1 MELKRTYNVLN
12 YNTSPIAIFI
22 RRDDSILIP
31 AGSDETPTAIAL
43 SPEEI
48 QYASNMTNA
57 FKIGLLRFEKE
68 DEALLYDLCRIRN
81 WKNIMTNADIEKIF
95 TNFNLKKFEEVIKI
109 TDAALFNRIYG
120 VYMGLKNAGFA
131 MSGNVEQAMSLRYRE
146 LANGTSTTKIVLTK
160 TEPSKDTSQEDKI
173 KALEEQI
180 AALTAMI
187 GITPQS
193 TKAPQETVKKTTV
206 KKTTQNTTKK

>member
-131 MSGNVEQAMSLRYRE
+131 MSGNVEQAMSLRYHE

-180 AALTAMI
+180 ATLTAMVGNI
-187 GITPQS
+187 PQS
-193 TKAPQETVKKTTV
+193 TKAPQETVKKTAV